1 MTSSKYR
8 LILTFIG
15 LVGLSAP
22 ATAALCKTASEREA
36 LGLFTQWNDSLKSG
50 DPHQVA
56 SLYQDDALLLPTVSR
71 IPRQTREARID
82 YFEHFLAKRPS
93 GKLDTYHL
101 RQSCNEATLAGLY
114 TFDLAASGQQVAA
127 RYTFTYRWDGER
139 WLISQHH
146 SSLLPT
152 D

>member
-22 ATAALCKTASEREA
+22 ATAAMCKTASEREV

-56 SLYQDDALLLPTVSR
+56 SLYQDDALLLPTVSG

-82 YFEHFLAKRPS
+82 YFEHFWPSAPAANSTPITYAKAATRRPWPVCIPLILPPAANKWRHVTPS
-93 GKLDTYHL
+93 PI
-101 RQSCNEATLAGLY
+101 AG
-114 TFDLAASGQQVAA
+114 TANAG
-127 RYTFTYRWDGER
+127 
-139 WLISQHH
+139 
-146 SSLLPT
+146 
-152 D
+152 